1 MAERVRDVSDHDLAL
16 YRAIVGG
23 KPAAPPAVAPA
34 LAWWRRCFAAFI
46 TPGSRLECL
55 TRLAR
60 RRLREGLRRF
70 GLTSRF

>member
-34 LAWWRRCFAAFI
+34 LAWWRRCLAGLAA
-46 TPGSRLECL
+46 PDSRIDCL
-55 TRLAR
+55 FRLAR
-60 RRLREGLRRF
+60 QRLREGLRRF
-70 GLTSRF
+70 GL